1 MSVDSSAVLVSYKL
15 KFLNSLSNNYC
26 YSTKCELKLTTMCLN
41 LADKLHIFKPKMNYF
56 KQKYQQMNSG
66 LSIPKVAIK

>member
-1 MSVDSSAVLVSYKL
+1 MR
-15 KFLNSLSNNYC
+15 
-26 YSTKCELKLTTMCLN
+26 LN

-66 LSIPKVAIK
+66 LSIPKVAKKRISSLYIIKQERMFE

>member
-1 MSVDSSAVLVSYKL
+1 MR
-15 KFLNSLSNNYC
+15 
-26 YSTKCELKLTTMCLN
+26 LN

-66 LSIPKVAIK
+66 LSIPKVAIKWLSSLYIIKQQRMFK